1 MPIEITMP
9 RLSDT
14 MQSGTILKWNVA
26 EGEKVASG
34 QVVAD
39 IETDKATMELSVYDD
54 GTLAKILVP
63 EGQAVDVG
71 SVIALLAEPGE
82 DASSLSAGASRRRG
96 DATRRADGVDDAEGD
111 GSGTATA
118 TMEAPAKERPS
129 APDRPVSAGAGS
141 VAGAGA
147 GDASKHDTTAAGER
161 AGGRQRVS
169 PVARRLAE
177 EHGLDLAHIAGSGP
191 SGRII
196 KRDILAA
203 VDAAQETQAAVPPSA
218 ALARS
223 GAAPGAGVVQALAV
237 AGGGTTKVPLSSM
250 RQTIAR
256 RLVESKQTMPHY
268 EVAMTFAVD
277 ELLSLRADL
286 NRRLDSSGIRLSLN
300 DFIVR
305 ACALAMAHHPQVNA
319 SWGGD
324 HILVHGDVNVGV
336 AIALPPERGGGLVV
350 GVVRQVDRKSLRT
363 ISEEA
368 KSLAE
373 KARTRGLSMD
383 EMSGSTFTISNLGMY
398 GVDHFT
404 AIINPPN
411 AAILAVGAAIE
422 RPVVRDGAVVPGHEM
437 TVTLCSDHRIVDGAM
452 AAAYL
457 QSVRELVE
465 SPALLLV

>member
-14 MQSGTILKWNVA
+14 MQSGTILKWNVT
-26 EGEKVASG
+26 EGEKVSSG

-82 DASSLSAGASRRRG
+82 DASSLPAGAARRGG
-96 DATRRADGVDDAEGD
+96 DATRAAGRTGDSEGA
-111 GSGTATA
+111 GGGAATA
-118 TMEAPAKERPS
+118 TMETPRKERPS
-129 APDRPVSAGAGS
+129 APGRPASAGAGS
-141 VAGAGA
+141 GAGAGA
-147 GDASKHDTTAAGER
+147 GDASKHDRAADEG

-223 GAAPGAGVVQALAV
+223 GSAPGAGVVQALAV
-237 AGGGTTKVPLSSM
+237 ASGGTTKVPLSGM

-277 ELLSLRADL
+277 ELLGLRADL
-286 NRRLDSSGIRLSLN
+286 NRRLDGSGIRLSLN